1 MDVRSLYTNIPITKK
16 LKPLLNNIKTKKPSN
31 KSKHQFSEINIRTE
45 QFYIQL
51 HILFANN
58 RMCNGNKMRSNIR
71 KYLHG
76 YLSGNKNLSINQ
88 TKSAITSQ
96 IYMTYFSYRQVLKTN
111 YNNLYQKSMKH
122 IPLITKTAAKT
133 SARKFLT
140 ILHKKEID
148 RQSYLHQKSEHPET
162 LKRSIPIRKHD

>member
-31 KSKHQFSEINIRTE
+31 KSKHQFSEINIKTE

-96 IYMTYFSYRQVLKTN
+96 IYDIFFIQIGSENELQQFISKIN
-111 YNNLYQKSMKH
+111 EAHPIDNKNSSKNICKKIFNNTAQKRNR
-122 IPLITKTAAKT
+122 PA
-133 SARKFLT
+133 
-140 ILHKKEID
+140 ILPPSK
-148 RQSYLHQKSEHPET
+148 
-162 LKRSIPIRKHD
+162 IRAP